1 MILNASDIVSGVNF
15 RFLTLAFSRFG
26 TRWHWGNVTPP
37 PPRRAQK
44 KTHGEKTR
52 RRRAHPS
59 RPMGCTTLKK
69 RERVDLHAHTHGF
82 CFPWLSPS
90 IHSQCPDDVSDS
102 KLNFERKK
110 GEDCR
115 SGDHP
120 ARRRENKKHKNL
132 SFRPLCVAYENMP
145 NINMMLSDI
154 WQKIS
159 ARAPS
164 NFILFHSL
172 SIIFVF
178 VSITQSGQTK

>member
-1 MILNASDIVSGVNF
+1 MHDVEKNESEWICMRTHMASVSHG
-15 RFLTLAFSRFG
+15 SRLS
-26 TRWHWGNVTPP
+26 RC
-37 PPRRAQK
+37 RS
-44 KTHGEKTR
+44 TH
-52 RRRAHPS
+52 
-59 RPMGCTTLKK
+59 
-69 RERVDLHAHTHGF
+69 
-82 CFPWLSPS
+82 
-90 IHSQCPDDVSDS
+90 CPDDVSDS
-102 KLNFERKK
+102 KFNFERKK

-172 SIIFVF
+172 YHFLCLSLSRRADKQNNGLLEWHKQKLNTLLF
-178 VSITQSGQTK
+178 